1 MMKNARHPPQ
11 IIRITATIAPIAPPD
26 IPPAELSSF
35 ESAADDDDGL
45 MAEDDDGNVDV

>member
-26 IPPAELSSF
+26 IPPVELSSL

-45 MAEDDDGNVDV
+45 MVEEDDDNVGV